1 MSRSA
6 DPLPRVLGLPHTVV
20 IVIGAVIGVGIFFTP
35 SQVARLSGSAD
46 NALWMWALGGV
57 LAVTGGVTFGELG
70 RRFPQAG
77 GQYCVIAQAWG
88 PFAGFVY
95 VSCLLTAI
103 QAGAAA
109 IIARIAAQNLVT
121 ALGIGEAA
129 WLAPALIGAVML
141 TNMAGVRQG
150 VGVQF
155 GTVAAKLAVL
165 AGIVCAA
172 VVAAPPA
179 VVSSAAP
186 TVTGLAVFAGVLPA
200 MFSYGGWQHA
210 LWMAGEVRD
219 PERTLPRGIAIGV
232 AVVLV
237 TYLSAAWAYF
247 ALLGYDGVVSSK
259 ALAAD
264 AVAVVL
270 PGTGARLVAGAVAV
284 SAFGVLNAQFLA
296 GPRQVW
302 AIARD
307 GLFPSVLGWLHP
319 TRTTPVVAILALGA
333 SALTVLFAAGDIGSL
348 IAWTVVID
356 TLFFALAAAALLRF
370 QAGRFDWTS
379 LAAALFI
386 LLEGVALTGAI
397 SQPEVRGAALTGVV
411 WVAAVAGVYAVRRV
425 FTQG

>member
-1 MSRSA
+1 
-6 DPLPRVLGLPHTVV
+6 
-20 IVIGAVIGVGIFFTP
+20 
-35 SQVARLSGSAD
+35 
-46 NALWMWALGGV
+46 
-57 LAVTGGVTFGELG
+57 
-70 RRFPQAG
+70 
-77 GQYCVIAQAWG
+77 
-88 PFAGFVY
+88 
-95 VSCLLTAI
+95 
-103 QAGAAA
+103 
-109 IIARIAAQNLVT
+109 
-121 ALGIGEAA
+121 
-129 WLAPALIGAVML
+129 
-141 TNMAGVRQG
+141 
-150 VGVQF
+150 
-155 GTVAAKLAVL
+155 
-165 AGIVCAA
+165 
-172 VVAAPPA
+172 
-179 VVSSAAP
+179 
-186 TVTGLAVFAGVLPA
+186 
-200 MFSYGGWQHA
+200 
-210 LWMAGEVRD
+210 
-219 PERTLPRGIAIGV
+219 
-232 AVVLV
+232 
-237 TYLSAAWAYF
+237 
-247 ALLGYDGVVSSK
+247 
-259 ALAAD
+259 
-264 AVAVVL
+264 VAVVL